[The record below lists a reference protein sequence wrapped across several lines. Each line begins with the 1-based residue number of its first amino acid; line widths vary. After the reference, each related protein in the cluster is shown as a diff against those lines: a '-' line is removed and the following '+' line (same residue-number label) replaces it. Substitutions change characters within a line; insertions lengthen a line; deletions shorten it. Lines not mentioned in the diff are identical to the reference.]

1 MPSLRSKT
9 DFVTTEIVLIGY
21 LLYGNDLKREIFF
34 LRNEIFFNAKNQ
46 RLFTYVGNERSEFL
60 LSKFKK

>member
-21 LLYGNDLKREIFF
+21 LLYGNDLKREFFFYEMKFF
-34 LRNEIFFNAKNQ
+34 LMPKIND
-46 RLFTYVGNERSEFL
+46 YL
-60 LSKFKK
+60 LM